1 MTRSELIGKLETAQK
16 LLEEVYTWA
25 NENDGGVLPRNE
37 SIRDSMSIADCAIY
51 DALVVLED

>member
-1 MTRSELIGKLETAQK
+1 MTRTELIDKLETAQK

-37 SIRDSMSIADCAIY
+37 SIRDSMSVADCAIY
-51 DALVVLED
+51 DALVALED